1 MNNDTDVK
9 FLALS
14 RPDFTLEDAERIARE
29 LYSLD
34 AKGKEFYA
42 ERDRSFYLRGADK
55 REFVLKIV
63 HPDEDESN
71 IDFQIAALNWIVRQ
85 DSGLPIPRVQH
96 TGDGAQIGHR
106 SSADGRKHAIW
117 MLSYLP
123 GTPIMESDP
132 GDATIRALGGIMG
145 RMDLAL

>member
-1 MNNDTDVK
+1 MKANDDVK

-29 LYSLD
+29 LYGMN

-42 ERDRSFYLRGADK
+42 ERDRSFYLRADDG

-63 HPDEDESN
+63 HADEDES
-71 IDFQIAALNWIVRQ
+71 FLSLQIETLNWISRQ
-85 DSGLPIPRVQH
+85 DPGLPIPRVQH
-96 TGDGAQIGHR
+96 ASNGAQIAHR
-106 SSADGRKHAIW
+106 SSASGRKHMAW

-123 GTPIMESDP
+123 GTPV
-132 GDATIRALGGIMG
+132 
-145 RMDLAL
+145 